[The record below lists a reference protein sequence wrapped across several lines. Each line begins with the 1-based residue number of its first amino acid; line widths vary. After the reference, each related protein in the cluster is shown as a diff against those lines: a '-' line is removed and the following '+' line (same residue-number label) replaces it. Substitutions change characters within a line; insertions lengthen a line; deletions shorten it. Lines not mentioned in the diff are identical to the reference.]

1 MPKSILSSQ
10 LTENAF
16 QISLIASIYFLLFAH
31 PIVFNLVDKVFEMLG
46 VQMGDTMLTIV
57 HSIVFAL
64 FFFYTVKFVSKFL
77 KHNL

>member
-10 LTENAF
+10 LTENVF

-64 FFFYTVKFVSKFL
+64 FFFYTVKFVSQI
-77 KHNL
+77 

>member
-57 HSIVFAL
+57 HSFVFAL
-64 FFFYTVKFVSKFL
+64 FFFYTVKFVSKL
-77 KHNL
+77 